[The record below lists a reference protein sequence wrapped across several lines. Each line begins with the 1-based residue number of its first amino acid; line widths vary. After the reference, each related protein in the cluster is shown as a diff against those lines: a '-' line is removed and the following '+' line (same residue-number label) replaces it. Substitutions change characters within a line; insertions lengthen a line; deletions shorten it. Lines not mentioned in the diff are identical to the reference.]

1 MNISVKII
9 LLPQIQLKTS
19 KTFSVF
25 DQFFQYIMQE
35 LDKRKTTQLNIYF
48 L

>member
-1 MNISVKII
+1 MNISIKII
-9 LLPQIQLKTS
+9 LLPQIQLK
-19 KTFSVF
+19 FSVF

-35 LDKRKTTQLNIYF
+35 LDKRNTTQLNIYF